1 MKIKNSTLE
10 CVQGD
15 KLEPPAG
22 PAGPSQWCTWPVL
35 GGQQGYGQ
43 PQGCQELWLTFLHG
57 RPCFPTTS
65 HPHPHPPSP
74 APHSPHHHPSHY
86 PPPIPSPHPT
96 HHPHPTPTHT
106 HCAGFCLAST
116 PPGLQ
121 TSTPHGVVCLKTN
134 MFFRVYI
141 HTSFSIL
148 FTCILFVVLRMN
160 PRAFS
165 KRDKHPTPKLVPRPW
180 FCF

>member
-1 MKIKNSTLE
+1 MKIKNSTLK

-57 RPCFPTTS
+57 WPCFPTIPPPHS
-65 HPHPHPPSP
+65 HPPP
-74 APHSPHHHPSHY
+74 
-86 PPPIPSPHPT
+86 
-96 HHPHPTPTHT
+96 PHPTPYTHG
-106 HCAGFCLAST
+106 AGLCLAST

-121 TSTPHGVVCLKTN
+121 TNTPHGVVCLKTN

-141 HTSFSIL
+141 HTSFFIL